1 MRDGFAHWLR
11 TMVQRTGNEDAKAAE
26 EGAAGGANVEPK
38 EAWTPVTN
46 EEAHRVMRALVAGDE
61 AAGGERD
68 DASPAWGTGSKAPHG
83 ATPRAAV
90 RKSRALTVI
99 GGVVA
104 VAVVASAARWL
115 LSHRNSAPSA
125 PARASLQDS
134 GTTGGASFAP
144 TGTADG
150 YEQDSG
156 MNRSTT
162 AALVAGVAG
171 LAIAGGAGAQ
181 NAAVQWKVSE
191 GGNGH
196 WYRFVNDLNISWTNA
211 RHASELVGGHLATT
225 TSKAEFDWLFAQLN
239 PNEDAWIQ
247 IGPGAGPYLGGFR
260 TGSDPSAGWSWVT
273 GEPWT
278 YERWVPGEPTGCG
291 CGPGGC
297 TTDERYL
304 HIERTNATAA
314 SWNDIDDSGGS
325 AGCGRFVSGYVIE
338 WDADCNGDGIADYGQ
353 IIADELADANLN
365 GVPDCCEQGEP
376 CVIGTQAVLWR
387 NENGGNGHWYQLRM
401 AGRGH
406 TWTECRDNAV
416 LAGGHL
422 ATVTTAQENQWIASL
437 ANRFP
442 DAWVPDGG
450 HGPILGGFQT
460 ISNGP
465 PAENWRWVTDEP
477 WNFTEWAAYEPND
490 FGCSPA
496 GAPESYL
503 AYRNHGS
510 VWNDIE
516 NAPDCSFAWLVPSYI
531 VEFDA
536 DCNHDNIVDYGQIL
550 TGRLADANTNGIPD
564 VCEVPTCRDVDLFRN
579 GVINGADLGILLS
592 EWGPASANTVSDV
605 NHDGQV
611 NGSDLGTL
619 LAFWGPCSP

>member
-1 MRDGFAHWLR
+1 
-11 TMVQRTGNEDAKAAE
+11 
-26 EGAAGGANVEPK
+26 
-38 EAWTPVTN
+38 
-46 EEAHRVMRALVAGDE
+46 
-61 AAGGERD
+61 
-68 DASPAWGTGSKAPHG
+68 
-83 ATPRAAV
+83 
-90 RKSRALTVI
+90 
-99 GGVVA
+99 
-104 VAVVASAARWL
+104 
-115 LSHRNSAPSA
+115 
-125 PARASLQDS
+125 
-134 GTTGGASFAP
+134 
-144 TGTADG
+144 
-150 YEQDSG
+150 
-156 MNRSTT
+156 
-162 AALVAGVAG
+162 
-171 LAIAGGAGAQ
+171 
-181 NAAVQWKVSE
+181 
-191 GGNGH
+191 
-196 WYRFVNDLNISWTNA
+196 
-211 RHASELVGGHLATT
+211 
-225 TSKAEFDWLFAQLN
+225 
-239 PNEDAWIQ
+239 
-247 IGPGAGPYLGGFR
+247 
-260 TGSDPSAGWSWVT
+260 
-273 GEPWT
+273 
-278 YERWVPGEPTGCG
+278 
-291 CGPGGC
+291 
-297 TTDERYL
+297 
-304 HIERTNATAA
+304 
-314 SWNDIDDSGGS
+314 
-325 AGCGRFVSGYVIE
+325 VSGYVIE

-406 TWTECRDNAV
+406 TWTECRNNAV

-516 NAPDCSFAWLVPSYI
+516 NAPDCSFGWLVPSYI

-536 DCNHDNIVDYGQIL
+536 DCNHDNIVDYGQIM
-550 TGRLADANTNGIPD
+550 TGQLADANANGVPD
-564 VCEVPTCRDVDLFRN
+564 VCEGPSCHDADLFRD
-579 GVINGADLGILLS
+579 GIVNGADLGILLAQ
-592 EWGPASANTVSDV
+592 WGPANSGTVSDI
-605 NHDGQV
+605 NHDGRV
-611 NGSDLGTL
+611 DGSDLGIL
-619 LAFWGPCSP
+619 LSFWGPCTN